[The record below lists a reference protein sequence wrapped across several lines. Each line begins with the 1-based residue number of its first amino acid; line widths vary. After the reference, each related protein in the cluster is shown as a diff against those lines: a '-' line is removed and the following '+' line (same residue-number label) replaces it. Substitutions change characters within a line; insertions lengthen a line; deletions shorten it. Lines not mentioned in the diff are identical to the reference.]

1 METMEVPNI
10 SIHPGDLTDVPDT
23 QTEIFDFEYKVINVV
38 CLGILTLKNSKTI
51 DFCAVEKRISVKR
64 LNRFP
69 CIMFKLKLHDKE
81 SISCIL
87 FRNGKIIL
95 TGIKKQTSI
104 PLIKKE
110 VTKILKK
117 GGIEFLNFSI
127 EIQNLVVMTNLHRL
141 VNLELSCLALT
152 NCLYEPEQFPA
163 AIVKTGKSTCLIFS
177 NSKIISLGN
186 KTEADMKESLT
197 NLIQEIFDQD
207 LFIKKFEDDE
217 LLDLPFDDED
227 LFF

>member
-1 METMEVPNI
+1 METMEIPAI
-10 SIHPGDLTDVPDT
+10 SVHPGDLTDEPKA
-23 QTEIFDFEYKVINVV
+23 EIFDFEYKVINVV
-38 CLGILTLKNSKTI
+38 CLGILTLKKSKTI
-51 DFCAVEKRISVKR
+51 DFDAVEKRITVKR

-69 CIMFKLKLHDKE
+69 CIMFKLQLPKNE

-95 TGIKKQTSI
+95 TGIKKQASI

-110 VTKILKK
+110 VAKNLKK
-117 GGIEFLNFSI
+117 GGIEFTQFTV

-141 VNLELSCLALT
+141 INLELSCLSLT

-186 KTEADMKESLT
+186 KTEEDMRDSLRG
-197 NLIQEIFDQD
+197 LIQDIFDQD
-207 LFIKKFEDDE
+207 LFIKKYEDTDD
-217 LLDLPFDDED
+217 LLEIPFDDED